1 MKKSLLF
8 SVVSLLVFISCSSD
22 DDNFESKLT
31 GKWECKSASYTTID
45 AKTGE
50 EVLDYYIPHIEQG
63 STLSFKNDG
72 SVIYEIIHRGSFIND
87 TTLTKTT
94 HYILSSNTIR
104 FCIEYLL
111 CTYTIDEITS
121 NRLSLYRDTVYNN
134 SIRTIN
140 KALFEKID

>member
-1 MKKSLLF
+1 MKKSLLL
-8 SVVSLLVFISCSSD
+8 SVLTLLVCISCSSD

-50 EVLDYYIPHIEQG
+50 EVSINYIPHIEQG
-63 STLSFKNDG
+63 STLSFNNDG
-72 SVIYEIIHRGSFIND
+72 SVLYEFIHRGDYRND
-87 TTLTKTT
+87 TTSTKTT
-94 HYILSSNTIR
+94 HYILSGNTIR
-104 FCIEYLL
+104 LYLEFL
-111 CTYTIDEITS
+111 YCSYMIDEITS
-121 NRLSLYRDTVYNN
+121 SRLFLHRDTVYNN